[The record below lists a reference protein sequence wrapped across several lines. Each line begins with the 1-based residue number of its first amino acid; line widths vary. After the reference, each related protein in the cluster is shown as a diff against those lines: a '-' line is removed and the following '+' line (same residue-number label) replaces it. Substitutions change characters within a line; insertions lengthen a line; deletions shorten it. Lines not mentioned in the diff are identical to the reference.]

1 MNDIRRF
8 VVFIGVFFFVACQK
22 EKVPEPFVLPQASVL
37 ERILAQGVLRV
48 FTLYNTTD
56 FYVYQGTTR
65 GFHYELAQDFA
76 DYLGVKLQIVD
87 VNLNLDTA
95 IARLQDGKYD
105 LLAMGLTQT
114 AERKEEVEFCA
125 PFFQTNEV
133 LVQNRRHAVI
143 HDLRELANK
152 EVYIP
157 TAFSSYRELLQEV
170 QDSLQIR
177 FDVIELDHYFNE
189 DLVHLAETG
198 LIDYTVIDE
207 NIAKVSAYS
216 MPHIDYALRLRE
228 NVSISWA
235 ARQGEELLVEEVD
248 CWLAAIR
255 KDGKLKDMYN
265 RYFEKVPVVPGNV
278 SKYAFL
284 RKGKISSYDHLIKKT
299 AGLLGWDWRLV
310 AAIIYCESHFDPEAQ
325 SAFGAYGLMQVMPET
340 AEHFHVTDYFR
351 PDSNIYVGVSYLHYL
366 DRYLEEYVPV
376 PEERIKFVLAS
387 YNAGPGHVLD
397 AIRLAGKYG
406 KNPQIWEGN
415 VDFYL
420 RHKNEARYY
429 RDSLAKNGY
438 CNGPQAYHYV
448 QRVLETYNS
457 YRNIK

>member
-1 MNDIRRF
+1 M
-8 VVFIGVFFFVACQK
+8 
-22 EKVPEPFVLPQASVL
+22 
-37 ERILAQGVLRV
+37 
-48 FTLYNTTD
+48 
-56 FYVYQGTTR
+56 
-65 GFHYELAQDFA
+65 
-76 DYLGVKLQIVD
+76 
-87 VNLNLDTA
+87 
-95 IARLQDGKYD
+95 
-105 LLAMGLTQT
+105 
-114 AERKEEVEFCA
+114 
-125 PFFQTNEV
+125 
-133 LVQNRRHAVI
+133 
-143 HDLRELANK
+143 
-152 EVYIP
+152 YIP

-340 AEHFHVTDYFR
+340 AKGLGFVDYESPEDNIHVGT
-351 PDSNIYVGVSYLHYL
+351 
-366 DRYLEEYVPV
+366 RYLRKLYAVFDKMELDSLNQL
-376 PEERIKFVLAS
+376 KFTLAA
-387 YNAGPGHVLD
+387 YNAGVGHVLD
-397 AIRLAGKYG
+397 AVRLTEANGY
-406 KNPQIWEGN
+406 NPKEWTNN
-415 VDFYL
+415 VEYFMLLKSNPDV
-420 RHKNEARYY
+420 Y
-429 RDSLAKNGY
+429 RDTLCRNGY
-438 CNGPQAYHYV
+438 CDGRQTFNFVRDVFENYSHYQNMV
-448 QRVLETYNS
+448 P
-457 YRNIK
+457 